1 MLKKSASLLRM
12 CIVIILP
19 LAACSL
25 EERETDVMNDD
36 IKEAVVYDAEEVIDQ
51 VVINEMESFSVVKVD
66 SEKTLTN
73 QEDIK
78 TVQDSLLNA
87 HKEPGLADMSD
98 PHYKLLVGANSYY
111 LWIHESSGT
120 IMNREDTHV
129 IYSLSEEA
137 AQDVYKLLKRMY
149 GGNNNDQ

>member
-1 MLKKSASLLRM
+1 MVFTLLQ
-12 CIVIILP
+12 
-19 LAACSL
+19 AGCSI
-25 EERETDVMNDD
+25 EERKTAVVNED

-51 VVINEMESFSVVKVD
+51 VVINEMESFSEVKGA
-66 SEKTLTN
+66 SEKTLKN
-73 QEDIK
+73 KEDIK
-78 TVQDSLLNA
+78 IIQDAFLNA
-87 HKEPGLADMSD
+87 NKEPGVADMSD

-137 AQDVYKLLKRMY
+137 AQGVYKLLDSMY
-149 GGNNNDQ
+149 GENNNDQ